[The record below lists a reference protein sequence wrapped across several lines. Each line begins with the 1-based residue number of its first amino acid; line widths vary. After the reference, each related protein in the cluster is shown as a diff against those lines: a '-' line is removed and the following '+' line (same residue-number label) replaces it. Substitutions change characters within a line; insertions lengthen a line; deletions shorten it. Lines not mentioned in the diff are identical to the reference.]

1 MRLRAFFGLFFA
13 VLLSAVSLYSAAW
26 LKNPYGRG
34 SELALKAASEY
45 YLYSPSS
52 QAKIVGDVDFA
63 QSFFLTGESTTFVF
77 PSEQT
82 AQNYVSGLLQEQG
95 AAIVWEE
102 ECLGARSIYAYA
114 PKRGGGIVLSGK
126 RVNLHLVWKGEHV
139 RVGSPIVFGGY

>member
-63 QSFFLTGESTTFVF
+63 QSIFLTGESTTLVF
-77 PSEQT
+77 SSKQT
-82 AQNYVSGLLQEQG
+82 AESYVSGLLQEQG

-126 RVNLHLVWKGEHV
+126 PVNLHLVCKDKRV